1 MVSDVTVC
9 VELRTMRALHPS
21 NFEQPEK
28 SCFEKVLFDN
38 LLEFYGKRRKESLM
52 RRTPKEELANR
63 IRALQKRMASES
75 IDAALIVQ
83 NADLLYFAGTVQQSF
98 FFVPVSGEPLL
109 FVRKNPERARDES
122 TLDHVIPVGSP
133 RDLPAMLSERG
144 YGKPGR
150 LGMELDVLPVNHY
163 FRFLKLLNPGGI
175 VDIWPAVQA
184 VRLIK
189 SGYEIHLIQE
199 AAVLTDY
206 MVEIA
211 RKSLREGMTD
221 VELAG
226 AVESAARAKGHQ
238 GAVRMRSFNQEIYW
252 GYLVSGPDSAEPSF
266 IDTTTGG
273 RGVSVAFPSGAGL
286 RTISRHEPV
295 IFDLVG
301 VVEGYNSDET
311 RTLCIGPLPEK
322 LDRAYQVSLDILTTL
337 ETMIRPGAACGD
349 FFSEAERIA
358 GLQGLGEHFMGF
370 GRQRAGFCGHG
381 IGIELDEL
389 PVLMKGNGMSLETGM
404 VFTIE
409 PKFVFPGL
417 GSVGVED
424 NFAVT
429 ETGGRKLTQ
438 TTYEVDVTGR

>member
-1 MVSDVTVC
+1 
-9 VELRTMRALHPS
+9 
-21 NFEQPEK
+21 
-28 SCFEKVLFDN
+28 
-38 LLEFYGKRRKESLM
+38 M

-63 IRALQKRMASES
+63 IRALQGRMASES

-83 NADLLYFAGTVQQSF
+83 NADLLYFAGTLQQSF
-98 FFVPVSGEPLL
+98 LFVPVSGKPLL
-109 FVRKNPERARDES
+109 FVRKNPEEARDES

-133 RDLPAMLSERG
+133 RDLPAMISEKG
-144 YGKPGR
+144 YGKLDR
-150 LGMELDVLPVNHY
+150 LGMELDVLPVNHF
-163 FRFLKLLNPGGI
+163 FRFQKLLNPGSI

-184 VRLIK
+184 VRMIK
-189 SGYEIHLIQE
+189 SGHEISLLQE

-206 MVEIA
+206 MVGVA
-211 RKSLREGMTD
+211 RKSLREGMIE

-226 AVESAARAKGHQ
+226 IIESAARTRGHQ
-238 GAVRMRSFNQEIYW
+238 GMVRMRSFNQEIYW
-252 GYLVSGPDSAEPSF
+252 GYLVSGPDSAAPSF

-273 RGVSVAFPSGAGL
+273 KGVSVAFPSGAGL
-286 RTISRHEPV
+286 RVIGRNEPV

-301 VVEGYNSDET
+301 VAEGYNSDET
-311 RTLCIGPLPEK
+311 RTLCLGRLPEK
-322 LDRAYQVSLDILTTL
+322 LDKAYQVSLEILRTL

-358 GLQGLGEHFMGF
+358 GLHGLGENFMGF
-370 GRQRAGFCGHG
+370 GKQKAGFCGHG

-389 PVLMKGNGMSLETGM
+389 PVLMKGNRMLLSPGM

-424 NFAVT
+424 NFVVT
-429 ETGGRKLTQ
+429 EGGSRKLTRS
-438 TTYEVDVTGR
+438 TYEVDVSF

>member
-1 MVSDVTVC
+1 
-9 VELRTMRALHPS
+9 
-21 NFEQPEK
+21 
-28 SCFEKVLFDN
+28 
-38 LLEFYGKRRKESLM
+38 M

-63 IRALQKRMASES
+63 IRALQGRMASES

-83 NADLLYFAGTVQQSF
+83 NADLLYFAGTLQQSF
-98 FFVPVSGEPLL
+98 LFVPVGGEPLL
-109 FVRKNPERARDES
+109 FVRKNQEEAREES

-133 RDLPAMLSERG
+133 RDLPAMISEKG
-144 YGKPGR
+144 YGKLDR

-163 FRFLKLLNPGGI
+163 FRFQKLLNPSGI

-184 VRLIK
+184 VRMIK
-189 SGYEIHLIQE
+189 SSHEINLLQE

-206 MVEIA
+206 MVGVA
-211 RKSLREGMTD
+211 RKSLREGMTE

-226 AVESAARAKGHQ
+226 IIESAARTRGHQ
-238 GAVRMRSFNQEIYW
+238 GMVRMRSFNQEIYW
-252 GYLVSGPDSAEPSF
+252 GYLVSGPDSAAPSF

-273 RGVSVAFPSGAGL
+273 KGVSVAFPSGAGL
-286 RTISRHEPV
+286 RVIGRNEPV

-301 VVEGYNSDET
+301 VAEGYNSDET
-311 RTLCIGPLPEK
+311 RTLCLGRLPEK
-322 LDRAYQVSLDILTTL
+322 LDRAYQVSLEILRTL
-337 ETMIRPGAACGD
+337 EAMIRPGAACGD
-349 FFSEAERIA
+349 FFLEAERIA
-358 GLQGLGEHFMGF
+358 GIHGLGAHFMGF
-370 GRQRAGFCGHG
+370 GKQKAGFCGHG

-389 PVLMKGNGMSLETGM
+389 PVLMKGNRMPLSPGM

-429 ETGGRKLTQ
+429 EGGSRKLTIS
-438 TTYEVDVTGR
+438 TYEVDITGC